1 MLLFIRHIMVE
12 EEEESDMDKVEDNSN
27 SEEVKEERDELNKLG
42 VSETWNLLTKPDTK
56 KKEEKKPAFRGFQ

>member
-1 MLLFIRHIMVE
+1 MVE
-12 EEEESDMDKVEDNSN
+12 EEEESDMDEDEDNSN
-27 SEEVKEERDELNKLG
+27 SEEVKEERDQLNKLG

>member
-12 EEEESDMDKVEDNSN
+12 EEESSMDEDNSN